1 MSSKETNAE
10 ISEKLYKAFNE
21 VVFLKPRRE
30 LPKEVCASPQ
40 LMRQAFFDGMYEDVP
55 KVLEAF
61 GVNLDKLKERL
72 DKIKNP
78 VSKLVALADYTRAK
92 FPPSSDLRVLDSPK
106 IGVETGTMH
115 CSMATMAGAYILD
128 RLDFREN
135 FHIRAPSHSVNGVRV
150 HGREYYVDLRNG
162 AVREIRRTG
171 ETRDN
176 AGDVAEIVEVLDPFA
191 SDYFAA
197 VAVACNRNNIARTV
211 MGNFSGLLHRKKE
224 GGLDLENGED
234 EKHKHLKEYFFNM
247 AEKFGDWDLDVFGR
261 YRRFLSPGIVKL
273 EATVR
278 MAKER
283 KRWRRLT
290 QEFDAEKALSNKTAV
305 MLARKMAGDLEVQ
318 SIEPTGEGVIERIK
332 SDPRYKEYKDNPQM
346 LALVKGLK
354 EKGLNYVKDFA

>member
-1 MSSKETNAE
+1 MSRKEANE
-10 ISEKLYKAFNE
+10 EVSEKLYTAFNE

-40 LMRQAFFDGMYEDVP
+40 LMRQAFFDGMYEDAP
-55 KVLEAF
+55 RVLEVF
-61 GVNLDKLKERL
+61 GTDLGEIEREF
-72 DKIKNP
+72 KGIKGAA
-78 VSKLVALADYTRAK
+78 SQLVTLADYTSIR
-92 FPPSSDLRVLDSPK
+92 FPSSKLKVLDSPK
-106 IGVETGTMH
+106 INVETRTLA
-115 CSMATMAGAYILD
+115 CTMATMMGTYILD
-128 RLDFREN
+128 GLGFTDN
-135 FHIRAPSHSVNGVRV
+135 FYIRPPSHSVNGVQV
-150 HGREYYVDLRNG
+150 DGQEYYVDLRNG
-162 AVREIRRTG
+162 AVRKIRRTG
-171 ETRDN
+171 RTRDN
-176 AGDVAEIVEVLDPFA
+176 AGDTAEMVEILDPFD
-191 SDYFAA
+191 SEYFARAA
-197 VAVACNRNNIARTV
+197 VACDRSNISLSV
-211 MGNFSGLLHRKKE
+211 IGNFTGILHRKKE

-318 SIEPTGEGVIERIK
+318 SIEPTGEGVIERIE
-332 SDPRYKEYKDNPQM
+332 SDPRYKEYKDSPQM

-354 EKGLNYVKDFA
+354 EKGLDYVKDFA